1 MLEIENTKID
11 KDNINAILD
20 KYHLVIKR
28 FYLVKSKSNLTSF
41 IRPRSLSLL
50 IKNLVGNM
58 DILLIGTTMSYST
71 AGEYKLLKSFGN
83 LITMVSTLISEKL
96 RQKYIR
102 DSKKL
107 KDLLLFSSVLIIVG
121 LIMGLMIYLIINL
134 NMDYLSKYVSIIKI
148 KPIFIV
154 FSLLISI
161 SGIYRVYYL
170 YMNSM
175 VWNLFSQ
182 IAVLFSMI
190 YLFFTIPN
198 TLYPY
203 LIYPQLIALM
213 FFIVHVKKN
222 N

>member
-1 MLEIENTKID
+1 
-11 KDNINAILD
+11 
-20 KYHLVIKR
+20 
-28 FYLVKSKSNLTSF
+28 
-41 IRPRSLSLL
+41 
-50 IKNLVGNM
+50 M
-58 DILLIGTTMSYST
+58 DVLLIGTTMSYST

-83 LITMVSTLISEKL
+83 IITMVSTLISEKL

-107 KDLLLFSSVLIIVG
+107 KDLLLLSSFLSLVG
-121 LIMGLMIYLIINL
+121 STIGIMIYLIVNL
-134 NMDYLSKYVSIIKI
+134 NIDYLSNYVTLTKI
-148 KPIFIV
+148 NPIFIV

-182 IAVLFSMI
+182 IAVLLSMI
-190 YLFFTIPN
+190 YLYFVIPN

-203 LIYPQLIALM
+203 LIYPQLVGLI
-213 FFIVHVKKN
+213 FFISHVKKN

>member
-1 MLEIENTKID
+1 
-11 KDNINAILD
+11 
-20 KYHLVIKR
+20 
-28 FYLVKSKSNLTSF
+28 
-41 IRPRSLSLL
+41 
-50 IKNLVGNM
+50 
-58 DILLIGTTMSYST
+58 
-71 AGEYKLLKSFGN
+71 
-83 LITMVSTLISEKL
+83 MVSTLISEKL